1 MSVRP
6 EGCIPLLGMA
16 TTDNQLEEVRQLARD
31 RGAIRPRDL
40 AELGLPREYLHRL
53 WQAGELERVARGLY
67 VSLEGE
73 LSQHH
78 SLVQASRLAPQ
89 GVVCLLSALRFHE
102 IGTQEPNSVWLAL
115 PRGAWTPRTE
125 LRLKV
130 VHLSPMTHRAG
141 IEEHDIEGV
150 TVRVYNPAKTIAD
163 CFRFRRRVGLD
174 VALEALREAWR
185 ERRLGVEQ
193 LWRYAELDRV
203 ANVMQPYL
211 EMLTC
216 GG

>member
-1 MSVRP
+1 MP
-6 EGCIPLLGMA
+6 
-16 TTDNQLEEVRQLARD
+16 TTHSQLEAVRELARNQ
-31 RGAIRPRDL
+31 GAVRPRDL
-40 AELGLPREYLHRL
+40 AELNLPREYLHRL

-73 LSQHH
+73 LGQHH
-78 SLVQASRLAPQ
+78 SLVQASRLTPQ

-102 IGTQEPNSVWLAL
+102 IGTQEPNRVWLAL

-130 VHLSPMTHRAG
+130 LHLSPATFKAG
-141 IEEHDIEGV
+141 VEEHDLEGV

-163 CFRFRRRVGLD
+163 CFRFRSRVGLD
-174 VALEALREAWR
+174 VAIEALREGWR
-185 ERRLGVEQ
+185 EKRFTMDQ
-193 LWRYAELDRV
+193 LWRYAELNRV